1 MKFIYSL
8 FESRFWVLMLK
19 EMHQIFRDK
28 RLLFLLIVL
37 PTIQLLSYGFAISPD
52 VHNLKM
58 GLVDYAQTSNSRE
71 LISTLTANDVFIANY
86 SDNEQ
91 TLSQQLQTGEISVG
105 LVIPPEFN
113 RRLHQERTAQ
123 VQVLVDAVNANTA
136 GIVRSYIT
144 QMINNYSQR
153 INPNRVSAQ
162 AQPQITFLYNPGLIS
177 SWFFVSGIMGVIMTL
192 VGSIVASATVVR
204 EKESGT
210 LEQLLMTPAEN
221 WEILLAKLSPL
232 SILLLGDVI
241 LVLCLARFIFGLPLR
256 SNILICL
263 LLSSIYILIVI
274 SMGILIGTM
283 LQNQQQTQLIA
294 FSINVPLGLLSGAIT
309 PVESMPSLFQYLS
322 LLNPLR
328 HYITIVRNLLIK
340 GVGIDVVWPNAIALF
355 LFSTVLLV
363 ISTRKFRSQLSA

>member
-19 EMHQIFRDK
+19 EMHQILRDK

-309 PVESMPSLFQYLS
+309 PIESMPSLFQYLS

-355 LFSTVLLV
+355 FFSTVLLV
-363 ISTRKFRSQLSA
+363 ISTRKFRTQLSA